1 MASVNTQ
8 LSLVLVAGYL
18 LGSIPTG
25 YLIGKIWNIDIRH
38 YGSGNIGATNVLRTI
53 GPFPGILV
61 FLLDLSKGLLA
72 VIIAQQILNSPL
84 FVVLTGLAAIL
95 GNMYSVFLQFQGG
108 RGVATGS
115 GVLLGI
121 AQDIF
126 LAALIFAILLI
137 FLTRY
142 VSLASLLTPIFVAA
156 AFFLLKRPLAYTLV
170 AGVASLF
177 IIARHIP
184 NIKRLLKKSEPRI
197 GETSA

>member
-1 MASVNTQ
+1 MAGVNTQ
-8 LSLVLVAGYL
+8 LLLALVAGYL

-25 YLIGKIWNIDIRH
+25 YLIGKIWNIDIRR
-38 YGSGNIGATNVLRTI
+38 YGSGNIGATNILRII
-53 GPFPGILV
+53 GPFPGTLV

-72 VIIAQQILNSPL
+72 VIIAQQVFNSPL

-126 LAALIFAILLI
+126 LAALIFAILVI

-156 AFFLLKRPLAYTLV
+156 AFFLLKRPLPYTLA
-170 AGVASLF
+170 AGAASLF
-177 IIARHIP
+177 IIARHLP
-184 NIKRLLKKSEPRI
+184 NIQRLLNKSEPRI
-197 GETSA
+197 GETNA